1 MITELNHIAILTRD
15 LTESVD
21 FYEGRLGGTVAW
33 TGEVPAIG
41 LRFVY
46 VQLGGGFIEL
56 LHMPQVAADRPLGVD
71 HIGFITDDVD
81 ADFAALMDAGF
92 EAQQQP
98 QTAGSGNGRT
108 AFLSDPNGA
117 RVELLQRDTPV
128 PDPSIVSDTVL
139 AIDHIAVHA
148 RDLDGAFR
156 FYRDGLG
163 LQHLRTINIP
173 DSDFALGYV
182 GLDGH
187 VLELHSFGAPAG
199 LERFPHIALRVGNL
213 DAALATIGVNPEAGT
228 PRPLQSGPGRMAE
241 ILDPNGV
248 TLELVERA

>member
-1 MITELNHIAILTRD
+1 MITQLNHIAILTRD
-15 LTESVD
+15 LAESVS
-21 FYEGRLGGTVAW
+21 FYQDRLGGTVAW
-33 TGEVPAIG
+33 SDEVEAIG

-46 VQLGGGFIEL
+46 VQLGSAFIEL
-56 LHMPQVAADRPLGVD
+56 LHMPEVTPERPLGID

-81 ADFAALMDAGF
+81 ADFTALTGAGF
-92 EAQQQP
+92 EAQQP
-98 QTAGSGNGRT
+98 PRTAGSGNGRT

-117 RVELLQRDTPV
+117 RVELLQRETPV

-148 RDLDGAFR
+148 HDLDAAFR
-156 FYRDGLG
+156 FYLDGLG
-163 LQHLRTINIP
+163 LQHLRRIDIP
-173 DSDFALGYV
+173 DSDFALGYA

-199 LERFPHIALRVGNL
+199 LERFPHIALRVDNL
-213 DAALATIGVNPEAGT
+213 DAALAAIGVSPEAGT

-248 TLELVERA
+248 TLELLERE